1 MLDTIV
7 KAVTNFFT
15 KYKRR
20 RMFEQKYKTIL
31 SQLKSP
37 VAKRA
42 VELLTVA
49 QADGIELAITSG
61 HRSNEE
67 QARLYAQGR
76 TAPGPIVTGAKPGT
90 SWHNHRLAFDVAP
103 LNAAGK
109 PHWPNDLGLWER
121 IGRHGESVGL
131 SWGGRWTKP
140 DRPHFEYHPGL
151 TIQDAIAGRS
161 IPEE

>member
-1 MLDTIV
+1 
-7 KAVTNFFT
+7 
-15 KYKRR
+15 
-20 RMFEQKYKTIL
+20 MFELKYRGLL
-31 SQLKSP
+31 SQLHP
-37 VAKRA
+37 TVAKKA

-49 QADGIELAITSG
+49 QGDGIELAITSG

-76 TAPGPIVTGAKPGT
+76 TAPGPIVTHAKPGT

-131 SWGGRWTKP
+131 SWGGRWKSP

-151 TIQDAIAGRS
+151 TIQEAIAGKR